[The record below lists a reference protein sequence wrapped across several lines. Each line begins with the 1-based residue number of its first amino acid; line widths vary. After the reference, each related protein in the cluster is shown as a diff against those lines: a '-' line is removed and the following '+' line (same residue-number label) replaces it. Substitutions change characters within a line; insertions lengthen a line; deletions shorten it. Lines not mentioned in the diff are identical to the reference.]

1 MKKTV
6 NPTQDGP
13 FRRYS
18 WLRGQNFPL
27 PKIGHTY
34 PTLMKLGTIIPYLN
48 KIQKIYESRDTP
60 LEFCWHQQFFHWKS
74 PDFAITRNT
83 DIDCIL
89 VHNL

>member
-1 MKKTV
+1 MMKKTV

-60 LEFCWHQQFFHWKS
+60 LEFCWDQHFS
-74 PDFAITRNT
+74 LEITRSCF
-83 DIDCIL
+83 IKKYRYRL
-89 VHNL
+89 HFGA